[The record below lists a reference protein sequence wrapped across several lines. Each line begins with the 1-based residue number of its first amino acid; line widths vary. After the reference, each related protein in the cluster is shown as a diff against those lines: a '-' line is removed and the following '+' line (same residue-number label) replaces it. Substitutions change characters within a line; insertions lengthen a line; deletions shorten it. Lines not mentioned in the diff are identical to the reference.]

1 MHWAELYSK
10 DGQARYLAAHQKDL
24 KPLVQ
29 YLVDGFGPDPT
40 PESANRFLNQLVFE
54 LSTPAGQLKYGLA
67 AEIDFLL
74 GDLSK
79 FDDVGLSDDERQ
91 QRRDIWLGYH
101 VQFYNDLSIAT
112 HGESIFD
119 LINRALGGTDTNAIA
134 MTAMVMALQ
143 IDRTLL
149 PLFLNHF
156 WDQAMGADP
165 NFWDA
170 IAYRIN
176 NPPIR
181 GRNKYPLL
189 WILFKDLRSMRCFGR
204 QLKNRDVL
212 GLYNKGVGATSR
224 FSIHDLLTIQRQRR
238 RFIRLN
244 PL

>member
-1 MHWAELYSK
+1 MTISPFPLHLIGIDLKALAPALIRKLKTYVELFNTMEQHGGWLPYPPSLREYFKQLGVMHWAELYSK

-112 HGESIFD
+112 HGESRVD
-119 LINRALGGTDTNAIA
+119 SEAACQEARRNSR
-134 MTAMVMALQ
+134 
-143 IDRTLL
+143 
-149 PLFLNHF
+149 H
-156 WDQAMGADP
+156 
-165 NFWDA
+165 
-170 IAYRIN
+170 YR
-176 NPPIR
+176 
-181 GRNKYPLL
+181 
-189 WILFKDLRSMRCFGR
+189 
-204 QLKNRDVL
+204 
-212 GLYNKGVGATSR
+212 
-224 FSIHDLLTIQRQRR
+224 
-238 RFIRLN
+238 
-244 PL
+244 